1 MYNLNQN
8 GMNTQ
13 NTSNSPLEH
22 QIMTPETVISSGIRF
37 LNGIDYPERKAWV
50 RGFFVPTTKTGESKV
65 AFGQLTGKNKSAIR
79 IYFAEN
85 EGNLNWYSVLAPN
98 AEYDMYGTLSFYS
111 YKGEVCIQLIP
122 TQIVRAGSDY
132 RKTVIEQAEE
142 FNALK
147 NLLYERRRCEHKSLY
162 SLTLERL
169 AYRKQVSVLLIR
181 PKSSIAEEDI
191 MANLGV
197 ARDFFSFNTAQG
209 DFSNPVEIAGLLQ
222 AAQVAR
228 EDVIVFSRDGGT
240 NLQVVDSMNVIEALA
255 HLKKPLVSGLGHEQ
269 DNLMAELFADH
280 ICSTPTQVAN
290 LLKDIYIKA
299 RQELELRC
307 PPVAEPIIKPAARP
321 SEAKF
326 SQYLKPE
333 PTFYGIRWT
342 DKPVVK
348 WVIWFFCL
356 LGVLQVVSFFW

>member
-1 MYNLNQN
+1 M
-8 GMNTQ
+8 
-13 NTSNSPLEH
+13 
-22 QIMTPETVISSGIRF
+22 
-37 LNGIDYPERKAWV
+37 
-50 RGFFVPTTKTGESKV
+50 
-65 AFGQLTGKNKSAIR
+65 
-79 IYFAEN
+79 
-85 EGNLNWYSVLAPN
+85 
-98 AEYDMYGTLSFYS
+98 
-111 YKGEVCIQLIP
+111 
-122 TQIVRAGSDY
+122 
-132 RKTVIEQAEE
+132 
-142 FNALK
+142 
-147 NLLYERRRCEHKSLY
+147 
-162 SLTLERL
+162 
-169 AYRKQVSVLLIR
+169 
-181 PKSSIAEEDI
+181 
-191 MANLGV
+191 
-197 ARDFFSFNTAQG
+197 
-209 DFSNPVEIAGLLQ
+209 EIAGLLQ
-222 AAQVAR
+222 AAQIAR
-228 EDVIVFSRDGGT
+228 EDIIVFSRGGGT

-299 RQELELRC
+299 KQELELRC
-307 PPVAEPIIKPAARP
+307 PPVAEPVIKPAARP